1 MLRLASERDIDFLV
15 GIHKVSFETERIT
28 YKEFIMHLR
37 NNRSRVT
44 VYQDTFLVGYCIGVY
59 LFTSKRARLYSV
71 GVLPDNRRRGIL
83 SSFLE
88 DFERDARQ
96 NKLEELFLE
105 VEEDNELALGSYK
118 RFGFEQY
125 GVFPKYY
132 ENGKDA
138 IRLKK
143 LLTLV

>member
-15 GIHKVSFETERIT
+15 GIHNVSFETERIT
-28 YKEFIMHLR
+28 RKEFIMHLR
-37 NNRSRVT
+37 SNRSRVMIDED
-44 VYQDTFLVGYCIGVY
+44 VFPIGYCIGVY

-71 GVLPDNRRRGIL
+71 GVLPDNRRKGIL
-83 SSFLE
+83 LSFLE

-96 NKLEELFLE
+96 NKLDELFLE
-105 VEEDNELALGSYK
+105 VEEDNHGALSVYK

-125 GVFPKYY
+125 GIFPKYY

-143 LLTLV
+143 LCTLA

>member
-1 MLRLASERDIDFLV
+1 MSR
-15 GIHKVSFETERIT
+15 
-28 YKEFIMHLR
+28 KELLMHLR
-37 NNRSRVT
+37 SNRSRVT
-44 VYQDTFLVGYCIGVY
+44 IYQDVFPVAYCIGVY

-71 GVLPDNRRRGIL
+71 GVMPDARNKKIL
-83 SSFLE
+83 LSFLQ
-88 DFERDARQ
+88 DFERDARERE
-96 NKLEELFLE
+96 LDELFLE
-105 VEEDNELALGSYK
+105 VEDGNDRALNIYK

-143 LLTLV
+143 LCTLA

>member
-15 GIHKVSFETERIT
+15 GIHNVSFETERIT
-28 YKEFIMHLR
+28 RKEFIMHLR
-37 NNRSRVT
+37 SNRSRVMI
-44 VYQDTFLVGYCIGVY
+44 YQDAFPVAYSIGVY

-71 GVLPDNRRRGIL
+71 GVLPDNRRKGIL
-83 SSFLE
+83 LSFLE

-96 NKLEELFLE
+96 NNLDELFLE
-105 VEEDNELALGSYK
+105 VEEDNHGALSVYK

-125 GVFPKYY
+125 GIFPKYY

-143 LLTLV
+143 LCTLA

>member
-15 GIHKVSFETERIT
+15 GIHTISFETERIT
-28 YKEFIMHLR
+28 RKEFLMHLR
-37 NNRSRVT
+37 SNRSRV
-44 VYQDTFLVGYCIGVY
+44 VICQDSLPIAYCIGVY

-71 GVLPDNRRRGIL
+71 GVMPDNRRRGIL
-83 SSFLE
+83 LSFLQ
-88 DFERDARQ
+88 DFERDAIE
-96 NKLEELFLE
+96 NKLTELFLE
-105 VEEDNELALGSYK
+105 VEEDNERALNIYK

-125 GVFPKYY
+125 GIFPKYY

-143 LLTLV
+143 LLTLA

>member
-1 MLRLASERDIDFLV
+1 MID
-15 GIHKVSFETERIT
+15 
-28 YKEFIMHLR
+28 
-37 NNRSRVT
+37 
-44 VYQDTFLVGYCIGVY
+44 QDTFPVGYCIGVY

-83 SSFLE
+83 LSFLE

-96 NKLEELFLE
+96 NKLDELFLE
-105 VEEDNELALGSYK
+105 VEEDNHGALSVYK

-125 GVFPKYY
+125 GIFPKYY

-143 LLTLV
+143 LCTLA